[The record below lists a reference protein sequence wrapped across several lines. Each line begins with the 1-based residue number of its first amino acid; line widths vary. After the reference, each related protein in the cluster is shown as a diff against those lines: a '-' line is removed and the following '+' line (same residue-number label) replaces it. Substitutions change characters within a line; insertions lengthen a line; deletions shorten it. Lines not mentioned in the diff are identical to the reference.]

1 MAISSLPSKYG
12 IGDFG
17 KSAYEFVDLIKR
29 ANIKIWQM
37 LPLNPTGFGNSP
49 YQSTCGF
56 ALDPIYIDLE
66 QLEKEGLIKSLKPF
80 NEKRKVVE
88 YDKVRAHKDK
98 YLNEA
103 FEKQEDTKSP
113 SFKKFIK
120 ENPWVID

>member
-1 MAISSLPSKYG
+1 MRTNGILMAISSLPSKYG

-88 YDKVRAHKDK
+88 GYI
-98 YLNEA
+98 N
-103 FEKQEDTKSP
+103 
-113 SFKKFIK
+113 
-120 ENPWVID
+120 